1 MYENVTSSIL
11 RLGNFSEQQLSE
23 IYTRMSF
30 LNMEK
35 GQILLSEG
43 EVCRTFYFVSKGSFR
58 QWTILDSGVEATVN
72 FFIENDWILDH
83 KSFLSQSPSLNTIQ
97 AAESSEV
104 YGLTAHDFHELVKIS
119 DSFFRLGKI
128 FENSTQN
135 QGFQNN
141 HLSPEE
147 RYELLIL
154 NKPEIIQKFPLK
166 QVASFLGI
174 APETLSRIRRKISS

>member
-1 MYENVTSSIL
+1 M
-11 RLGNFSEQQLSE
+11 
-23 IYTRMSF
+23 
-30 LNMEK
+30 
-35 GQILLSEG
+35 
-43 EVCRTFYFVSKGSFR
+43 
-58 QWTILDSGVEATVN
+58 
-72 FFIENDWILDH
+72 
-83 KSFLSQSPSLNTIQ
+83 SQSPSLNTIQ